1 VQQHVNIANLEEDI
15 TGCHWDGIRE
25 LLPLYRAIT
34 TVQLGDGN
42 NIFSLLWWTIS
53 PSGGMQYGSIFGKGT

>member
-42 NIFSLLWWTIS
+42 NIFFSFMVDHITKWWYE
-53 PSGGMQYGSIFGKGT
+53 YGSIFGKGT